1 MIYSN
6 FINKTEKYLKS
17 VRVLRNY
24 ITFDMTFP
32 TTWSMLK
39 KAPES
44 VEILQNQDNDSNL
57 VTSFVCENNPSL
69 IDIIEKTIDLVVSTN
84 LEREEKERLFKL
96 KVTELKNIFESG
108 DIDTLR
114 TLKFDTNELTT
125 LNTNGTKQKLTSVT
139 QGNEITEGGS
149 RKVQQDK

>member
-6 FINKTEKYLKS
+6 FINKTVKYLKS
-17 VRVLRNY
+17 VRVLKNY

-39 KAPES
+39 KSPEG
-44 VEILQNQDNDSNL
+44 VEILQNQDNDLNL

-125 LNTNGTKQKLTSVT
+125 LHTNGTKQKLTSVT
-139 QGNEITEGGS
+139 EGNGITEGGS
-149 RKVQQDK
+149 KKVQQDK